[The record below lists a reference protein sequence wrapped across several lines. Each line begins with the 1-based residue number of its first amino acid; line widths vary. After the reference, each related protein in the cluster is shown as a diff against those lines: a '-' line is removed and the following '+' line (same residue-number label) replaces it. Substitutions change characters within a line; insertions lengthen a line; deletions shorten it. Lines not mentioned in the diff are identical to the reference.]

1 MGTNSN
7 SSTKMSVGGWGKVPE
22 KLLELDPKR
31 RATRNDDN
39 PVSGNHPGTVTLLT
53 SVTSSFYHIL
63 TSGREGSKQ
72 ARATRNNVNV
82 MG

>member
-1 MGTNSN
+1 
-7 SSTKMSVGGWGKVPE
+7 MSGGGGGAE

-53 SVTSSFYHIL
+53 SVT
-63 TSGREGSKQ
+63 
-72 ARATRNNVNV
+72 
-82 MG
+82 